1 MKAQRNETDNF
12 LEIQKQTIITDKRR
26 ATRNELRCA
35 DNAYGKRKCMFDEWD
50 EWLLT
55 HICGVFLIML
65 SCELRDSGSKFFD
78 GIYTTG

>member
-35 DNAYGKRKCMFDEWD
+35 DNAYGKRKCMFDE
-50 EWLLT
+50 
-55 HICGVFLIML
+55 
-65 SCELRDSGSKFFD
+65 
-78 GIYTTG
+78 